1 MSRMAEPSSPNAA
14 PDQASRAAKPVIPED
29 GQGGLPDGDTP
40 AAVEP
45 GVPAGASE
53 KPIVNVWSHGTR
65 KYRIR
70 AVVLLLLNLV
80 LFGGLCIFTHW
91 LHVARPFDFS
101 WSSYVE
107 PLKFWGEQTQT
118 LNDFVVYPVSVE
130 QNLMHGVVLGLLV
143 ASIVAVPISVAILYG
158 FAYALPFIAAVFT
171 FAHMP
176 WMALTLVGSCV
187 LAAVK
192 PFRLSFRF
200 GAALVGML
208 PVIVYLYLATQGAPQ
223 QIGTY
228 SSPDQRLLVSAPW
241 FLAIL
246 AACVMLGIT
255 MAISRIVNYRPG
267 AVAPVMAIMFA
278 TPAIL
283 FYRYVGFDEVS
294 YRVLESLYG
303 PRAPIL
309 AARDV
314 TDDILRMLK
323 ESLESDDRERML
335 GSFLADVDTRSA
347 LLQPVVRRL
356 QRSFLADRRQAYEA
370 CRRFIADHPKSRYVP
385 CALYIQAH
393 ALDTRLDI
401 RKLLSPEVSPRREPY
416 SDFPH
421 IQAEEVW
428 QALLTNYP
436 DSPLAAAARLRLAQL
451 RLRRGDV
458 PSTSKLLEPVAKNA
472 PQTQTSTRPN
482 GVLMWAGRPE
492 SSLQFDPQPYMQESR
507 HLYELIAANR
517 DDPRYGNEPLKR
529 LAGLDPRR
537 ADYRRELLSLAAK
550 FPGALLE
557 DNLLLEWAAATPDR
571 AEREANLAACIAA
584 FPKGDAAAQAELDLA
599 RLRVTQPRAETSP
612 APVGP

>member
-1 MSRMAEPSSPNAA
+1 
-14 PDQASRAAKPVIPED
+14 
-29 GQGGLPDGDTP
+29 
-40 AAVEP
+40 
-45 GVPAGASE
+45 
-53 KPIVNVWSHGTR
+53 
-65 KYRIR
+65 
-70 AVVLLLLNLV
+70 
-80 LFGGLCIFTHW
+80 
-91 LHVARPFDFS
+91 
-101 WSSYVE
+101 
-107 PLKFWGEQTQT
+107 
-118 LNDFVVYPVSVE
+118 VE

-158 FAYALPFIAAVFT
+158 FAYALPFIAAVFI

-176 WMALTLVGSCV
+176 WMALTLVGSCI

-246 AACVMLGIT
+246 AASVMLGIT

-267 AVAPVMAIMFA
+267 AVAPVIAIMFA

-294 YRVLESLYG
+294 YRVLESKYG
-303 PRAPIL
+303 PRAH
-309 AARDV
+309 
-314 TDDILRMLK
+314 DILGMLK
-323 ESLESDDRERML
+323 ESLQSANPERML
-335 GSFLADVDTRSA
+335 NWILADADTRA
-347 LLQPVVRRL
+347 DQLQQLVLHL
-356 QRSFLADRRQAYEA
+356 QKAFMADRRQASEA

-385 CALYIQAH
+385 CVLYIQAH
-393 ALDTRLDI
+393 ALDTRLDL
-401 RKLLSPEVSPRREPY
+401 RNLLLPEISLHREPY

-421 IQAEEVW
+421 VQSEEVW

-436 DSPLAAAARLRLAQL
+436 DSPLSAAARLRLAQL

-458 PSTSKLLEPVAKNA
+458 PGAVKVLEPVVAGA
-472 PQTQTSTRPN
+472 AQTQTSTRPN

-492 SSLQFDPQPYMQESR
+492 SSLQVDPQPYTQESR

-517 DDPRYGNEPLKR
+517 DDQRYGNEPLKR
-529 LAGLDPRR
+529 LASLDPRR
-537 ADYRRELLSLAAK
+537 AAYRREVLSLAAK
-550 FPGALLE
+550 FPDALLA

-571 AEREANLAACIAA
+571 AEREANLAACIAT

-599 RLRVTQPRAETSP
+599 RLRVSQPRAETNP
-612 APVGP
+612 AAVAP